1 MAPAAGKGAAMSKKR
16 ALVAEDSSYI
26 LFGLEILL
34 EHAGVEIVG
43 AAATVA
49 GLRRLIE
56 TMPADI
62 AILDVNLSGEMVFPA
77 ADLLIERGVPVI
89 FTTGY
94 APAKIFPPRFMSL
107 PILQKPYDADQFVS
121 LVKKALAES
130 REGR

>member
-1 MAPAAGKGAAMSKKR
+1 MVAGAGKGAAMSKKR

-43 AAATVA
+43 ASATVA
-49 GLRRLIE
+49 GLCRLIE
-56 TMPADI
+56 TTPADI
-62 AILDVNLSGEMVFPA
+62 AILEVNLSGEMVFPA

-107 PILQKPYDADQFVS
+107 PILQKPYDSDQFLS

-130 REGR
+130 GAV

>member
-1 MAPAAGKGAAMSKKR
+1 MSKKR

-43 AAATVA
+43 ASATVA
-49 GLRRLIE
+49 GLCRLIE
-56 TMPADI
+56 TTPADI

-94 APAKIFPPRFMSL
+94 APAKIFPPRFISL
-107 PILQKPYDADQFVS
+107 PVLQKPYDLDQFLS

-130 REGR
+130 GAV